1 MSSSRLPNF
10 SSSDAAALA
19 RAVAAVL
26 PTLLPDYLHDL
37 AALVNLDSGSYDRA
51 DVQRVGDWIRHRCAG
66 WDTAV
71 QLHPG
76 GASGDSF
83 ALTLTGGGMAA
94 IALLCHMDTVF
105 PSGTAAARPFRTDE
119 DRAYGPGVCD
129 MKAGIVSAIHAVEAL
144 RARDFSAFGRLI
156 LVCTADEE
164 IGAPSS
170 RAFVESVAAGCDAV
184 LVMEAGREN
193 GDIVGQRKGG
203 GFYRLEVT
211 GRSAHAGV
219 EPQKGR
225 SAILTLA
232 RQTVALH
239 ALTDLAAGLTVTVGQ
254 VSGGTRPNVVPD
266 HAEALVDLRAH
277 TLADM
282 DRLLAAAN
290 IALAEAALEGT
301 SYTWTPMQFR
311 PPWEANPGTAA
322 LTERAQ
328 AIAGAL
334 GFSVTAAATG
344 GTSDGNFTAALGIPT
359 LDGLAP
365 VGGLDHGPLEYV
377 EMASIIPRTALL
389 AGLIASIALG

>member
-1 MSSSRLPNF
+1 
-10 SSSDAAALA
+10 
-19 RAVAAVL
+19 
-26 PTLLPDYLHDL
+26 
-37 AALVNLDSGSYDRA
+37 
-51 DVQRVGDWIRHRCAG
+51 VGDWIRHRCAAWG
-66 WDTAV
+66 AAV

-76 GASGDSF
+76 GDSGDSF
-83 ALTLTGGGMAA
+83 ALTLTGRGTAA
-94 IALLCHMDTVF
+94 LALLCHMDTVF
-105 PSGTAAARPFRTDE
+105 PSGTAAARPFYTDE
-119 DRAYGPGVCD
+119 SRAYGPGVCD
-129 MKAGIVSAIHAVEAL
+129 MKAGIVSAIYAVEAL
-144 RARDFSAFGRLI
+144 RALGFAAFGRLLLI
-156 LVCTADEE
+156 CTADEE

-170 RAFVESVAAGCDAV
+170 RAFVEALASGLDAV

-203 GFYRLEVT
+203 GFYRLEVH

-225 SAILTLA
+225 SAVLTLA

-239 ALTDLAAGLTVTVGQ
+239 TLTDLAAGLTVTAGQ

-277 TLADM
+277 TPADM
-282 DRLLAAAN
+282 DRLLAAADA
-290 IALAEAALEGT
+290 ALAEAALEGT
-301 SYTWTPMQFR
+301 TYAWTPVQFR
-311 PPWEANPGTAA
+311 PPWEANAGTAA

-334 GFSVTAAATG
+334 GFTIAAAATG

-377 EMASIIPRTALL
+377 ELDSIVPRTALL